1 MQKAVLFFQDFHR
14 KFTALMIPLPETR
27 FTMRRTKEDAL
38 QTRCQLLQAA
48 KALFNEKGFSR
59 TTLAEIAQKAGLTRG
74 AAYWHFKS
82 KDEIFITIVEQAL
95 DDMTA
100 SKKQALSS
108 PDCSAKE
115 RLQRLLALPCTL
127 PTEYALVNSVATLLP
142 AYPQF
147 AELEASVQRHKDQ
160 LRKLVQDFL
169 EDAQQQGLLTLHA
182 STESTTKLL
191 FLLFEGLYF
200 HTQEGK
206 VVTGEELSDFL
217 EILCQFH

>member
-1 MQKAVLFFQDFHR
+1 
-14 KFTALMIPLPETR
+14 MIPNPETR

-59 TTLAEIAQKAGLTRG
+59 TTLAEIAEKAGLTRG

-160 LRKLVQDFL
+160 LRQLVQDFL

-182 STESTTKLL
+182 STESTTKLF

-217 EILCQFH
+217 EILCQFHGTV

>member
-1 MQKAVLFFQDFHR
+1 
-14 KFTALMIPLPETR
+14 
-27 FTMRRTKEDAL
+27 MRRTKEDAL
-38 QTRCQLLQAA
+38 QTRRRLLQAA
-48 KALFNEKGFSR
+48 KELFKEKGFSR

-82 KDEIFITIVEQAL
+82 KDEIFITVVEQAL

-100 SKKQALSS
+100 SKKQALNDPSCS
-108 PDCSAKE
+108 PKE

-142 AYPQF
+142 SCPQF
-147 AELEASVQRHKDQ
+147 AELEACVQQHKDQ
-160 LRKLVQDFL
+160 LRQLVQDFL
-169 EDAQQQGLLTLHA
+169 EDAQRQGLLTLHA
-182 STESTTKLL
+182 STESTTKLF

-206 VVTGEELSDFL
+206 EVTGQELSDFL
-217 EILCQFH
+217 EILCRFR

>member
-1 MQKAVLFFQDFHR
+1 
-14 KFTALMIPLPETR
+14 
-27 FTMRRTKEDAL
+27 MRRTKEDAL

-59 TTLAEIAQKAGLTRG
+59 TTLAEIAEKAGLTRG

-147 AELEASVQRHKDQ
+147 AELEVSVQRHKDQ
-160 LRKLVQDFL
+160 LRQLVQDFL

-182 STESTTKLL
+182 STESTTKLF

-217 EILCQFH
+217 EILCQFHGTV

>member
-1 MQKAVLFFQDFHR
+1 
-14 KFTALMIPLPETR
+14 
-27 FTMRRTKEDAL
+27 MRRTKEDAL
-38 QTRCQLLQAA
+38 QTRSRLLQAA
-48 KALFNEKGFSR
+48 KELFKEKGFPS
-59 TTLAEIAQKAGLTRG
+59 TTLAEIAQTAGLTRG

-82 KDEIFITIVEQAL
+82 KDEIFITVVEQAL

-100 SKKQALSS
+100 SKKQALND

-142 AYPQF
+142 SYPQF
-147 AELEASVQRHKDQ
+147 AELEVSVQRHKDQ
-160 LRKLVQDFL
+160 LRQLVRDFL
-169 EDAQQQGLLTLHA
+169 EEAQRQGLLTLHA
-182 STESTTKLL
+182 STESTTKLF

-206 VVTGEELSDFL
+206 VVTRQELSDFL
-217 EILCQFH
+217 EILCRFH

>member
-1 MQKAVLFFQDFHR
+1 
-14 KFTALMIPLPETR
+14 
-27 FTMRRTKEDAL
+27 MRRTKEDAL
-38 QTRCQLLQAA
+38 QTKCQLLQAA
-48 KALFNEKGFSR
+48 KELFNEKGFSR

-82 KDEIFITIVEQAL
+82 KDEIFITVVEQAL
-95 DDMTA
+95 NDMTA

-115 RLQRLLALPCTL
+115 RLQRLLALPCNL
-127 PTEYALVNSVATLLP
+127 PTEYALVNSVANLLP

-147 AELEASVQRHKDQ
+147 EELEASVQLHKDQ
-160 LRKLVQDFL
+160 LRQLVWDFL
-169 EDAQQQGLLTLHA
+169 EGAQQQGLLTLHA
-182 STESTTKLL
+182 STESTTKLF

-206 VVTGEELSDFL
+206 IVTDQELSDFL

>member
-1 MQKAVLFFQDFHR
+1 
-14 KFTALMIPLPETR
+14 
-27 FTMRRTKEDAL
+27 MRRTKEDAL
-38 QTRCQLLQAA
+38 QTRYQLLQAA

-82 KDEIFITIVEQAL
+82 KDEIFITVVEQAL

-115 RLQRLLALPCTL
+115 RLQQLLALPCTL

-142 AYPQF
+142 SCPQF
-147 AELEASVQRHKDQ
+147 AELEASVQQHKDQ
-160 LRKLVQDFL
+160 LRQLVRDFL

-182 STESTTKLL
+182 STESTTKLF

-206 VVTGEELSDFL
+206 VVTKQELSDFL
-217 EILCQFH
+217 EILCQFHENP

>member
-1 MQKAVLFFQDFHR
+1 
-14 KFTALMIPLPETR
+14 
-27 FTMRRTKEDAL
+27 MRRTKEDAM
-38 QTRCQLLQAA
+38 QTKYQLLLAA
-48 KALFNEKGFSR
+48 KELFNEKGFPS

-82 KDEIFITIVEQAL
+82 KDEIFITVVEQAL

-100 SKKQALSS
+100 SKKQALNS

-142 AYPQF
+142 SYPQF
-147 AELEASVQRHKDQ
+147 SELETSVQQHKDQ
-160 LRKLVQDFL
+160 LRQLVRDFL
-169 EDAQQQGLLTLHA
+169 EDAQRQGLLTLHA
-182 STESTTKLL
+182 STESTTKLF

-206 VVTGEELSDFL
+206 IVTNQELSDFL

>member
-1 MQKAVLFFQDFHR
+1 
-14 KFTALMIPLPETR
+14 
-27 FTMRRTKEDAL
+27 MRRTKEDAM

-59 TTLAEIAQKAGLTRG
+59 TTLAEIAEKAGLTRG

-82 KDEIFITIVEQAL
+82 KDEILITIVEQAL

-160 LRKLVQDFL
+160 LRQLVQDFL

-182 STESTTKLL
+182 STESTTKLF

-200 HTQEGK
+200 HTQ
-206 VVTGEELSDFL
+206 
-217 EILCQFH
+217 